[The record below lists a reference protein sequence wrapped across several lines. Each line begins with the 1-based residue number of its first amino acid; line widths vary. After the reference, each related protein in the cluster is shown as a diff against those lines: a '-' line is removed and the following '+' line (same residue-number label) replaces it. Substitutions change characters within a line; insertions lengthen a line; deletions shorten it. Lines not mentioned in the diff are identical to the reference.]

1 MKNASPSP
9 SLVLSF
15 ALGLLLGLGAE
26 GGVLLEMPTAHASDL
41 FDWLDAK
48 PDSEPQNE
56 PSPDGTSGEGDHRQG
71 SSVAPRDAHAPS
83 TFPDFASLA
92 EAVSPAVVNIR
103 TSQTIERSSTR
114 PSMPP
119 GMEEFLERGPFGGR
133 SFPGF
138 ERPGRRAFKVPSL
151 GSGFVI
157 SSDGYI
163 VTNNHV
169 VEDVDEIVVVFA
181 SGEELEAQVVGR
193 DPKTD
198 IALIR
203 VDPTRELPSLRLG
216 DSDAVRPGEWVVA
229 IGNPFGLEHTV
240 TAGIVS
246 AKHRNIGQGSYDD
259 FIQTDAAINPG
270 NSGGPLLNLRGEVI
284 GINTAINPRANTIGF
299 TVPINMAKAILPQLR
314 LDGRVTRGWL
324 GVVIQNVTPELAEAF
339 DLSEEAGA
347 LVSRVMPGSPAA
359 EAEIA
364 VGDVIVEFDGEPIE
378 EWNELPRV
386 VAATAVAKSVWLVV
400 VRDGQ
405 RRRVELEVGKMEE
418 PEAVVARAEA
428 KASAF
433 GLTTQPW
440 TQELRERFGVDD
452 DHGVAVIEVE
462 PGSPA
467 DEAGVRPGDVILE
480 VNRESVASP
489 AELSRRL
496 DAADENV
503 LVLIGRG
510 DSNLFV
516 PMKRA
521 G

>member
-1 MKNASPSP
+1 MPPRPRHTA
-9 SLVLSF
+9 LLAALLLA
-15 ALGLLLGLGAE
+15 ALGL
-26 GGVLLEMPTAHASDL
+26 GGCSDRVEPESWGVGGDAHASDL
-41 FDWLDAK
+41 VAAV
-48 PDSEPQNE
+48 SVEEPLWQ
-56 PSPDGTSGEGDHRQG
+56 EGG
-71 SSVAPRDAHAPS
+71 AGPAPVPAGRPE
-83 TFPDFASLA
+83 FATLA
-92 EAVSPAVVNIR
+92 EDASPAVVNVKASR
-103 TSQTIERSSTR
+103 TVDSR
-114 PSMPP
+114 MPP
-119 GMEEFLERGPFGGR
+119 GFEEFFERGPFGGR
-133 SFPGF
+133 SFPGL
-138 ERPGRRAFKVPSL
+138 EPRQHREFKVPSL

-169 VEDVDEIVVVFA
+169 VEDVDEIKVVFS
-181 SGEELEAQVVGR
+181 SGEELEAHVVGR
-193 DPKTD
+193 DSKTD

-203 VDPTRELPSLRLG
+203 VEAQRELPSLRLG

-314 LDGRVTRGWL
+314 VDGRVTRGWL

-386 VAATAVAKSVWLVV
+386 VAATPVSQAVWLVV
-400 VRDGQ
+400 VRDGK
-405 RRRVELEVGKMEE
+405 RRRVELEVGRMED
-418 PEAVVARAEA
+418 PEAVVARVEVEA
-428 KASAF
+428 SPF

-440 TQELRERFGVDD
+440 TPELRERFGVKSDS
-452 DHGVAVIEVE
+452 GVAVVAVA
-462 PGSPA
+462 PDSPA

-480 VNRESVASP
+480 IDRESVESP
-489 AELSRRL
+489 GELARRL
-496 DAADENV
+496 DDADEKI